1 MEEEGERALEAS
13 RVQQYGKETRLKELG
28 DEGATVDHKCQKRQ

>member
-13 RVQQYGKETRLKELG
+13 RVQKYGKERRPKELG
-28 DEGATVDHKCQKRQ
+28 DEGATVDHMCQKRQ